1 MPQLARPAVFVEGP
15 HEVFVIEGSSMM
27 IFGLLFD
34 YRRDLSVTYMS
45 ILVINA
51 CTCKKNLE
59 LYCLLFASK
68 VHSICKIQECQDE
81 IRSVV
86 QQLVKSV
93 EVDGPNEVILVEGGS
108 IILFNFSKGSRIS
121 FSLHDL

>member
-1 MPQLARPAVFVEGP
+1 MHVLA
-15 HEVFVIEGSSMM
+15 
-27 IFGLLFD
+27 
-34 YRRDLSVTYMS
+34 
-45 ILVINA
+45 
-51 CTCKKNLE
+51 KKNLE

-68 VHSICKIQECQDE
+68 VHQVCKIQECQDE